1 MCGSAGHCDYHNG
14 GHHGHDGRRTDPS
27 VHRRQLPARRE
38 SQSIKREESL
48 LEAGLID
55 STGVLDLVGFIENEF
70 AIPVADAEI
79 EPRNLDSIA
88 TITDYVAG
96 KQAATTRLKAA

>member
-1 MCGSAGHCDYHNG
+1 MATTVEEQIRQFIEDSFLSG
-14 GHHGHDGRRTDPS
+14 G
-27 VHRRQLPARRE
+27 E

-48 LEAGLID
+48 LVAGLID

-79 EPRNLDSIA
+79 APRNLDSIA

-96 KQAATTRLKAA
+96 KQAATIRLKAA

>member
-1 MCGSAGHCDYHNG
+1 MATTVEEQIRQFIEDSFLSG
-14 GHHGHDGRRTDPS
+14 G
-27 VHRRQLPARRE
+27 E

-79 EPRNLDSIA
+79 APRNLDSIA

>member
-1 MCGSAGHCDYHNG
+1 MAM
-14 GHHGHDGRRTDPS
+14 T
-27 VHRRQLPARRE
+27 VEEQIRQFIEDSFLSSGD
-38 SQSIKREESL
+38 SQRIKRDESL
-48 LEAGLID
+48 LKAGLID

-79 EPRNLDSIA
+79 VEENLDSIA

-96 KQAATTRLKAA
+96 KQPTTRRLKAA

>member
-1 MCGSAGHCDYHNG
+1 MAM
-14 GHHGHDGRRTDPS
+14 T
-27 VHRRQLPARRE
+27 VEEQIRQFIEDSFLSSGD
-38 SQSIKREESL
+38 SQRIKRDESL
-48 LEAGLID
+48 LKAGLID

-79 EPRNLDSIA
+79 VEENLDSIA